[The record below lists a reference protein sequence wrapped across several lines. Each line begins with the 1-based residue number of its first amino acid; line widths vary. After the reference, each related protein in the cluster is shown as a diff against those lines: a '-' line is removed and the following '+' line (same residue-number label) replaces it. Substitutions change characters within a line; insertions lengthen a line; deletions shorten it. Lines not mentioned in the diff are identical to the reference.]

1 MVADTVLNLIFY
13 DPSASGVN
21 GITAYSGRRQKKI
34 NQLYFLF
41 TIVKTVAPDK

>member
-21 GITAYSGRRQKKI
+21 GITAYSGRRQK
-34 NQLYFLF
+34 NQS
-41 TIVKTVAPDK
+41 TIFPIHYC